1 MRAQSP
7 TRQERRVA
15 RGRNRRPMKGDD
27 QRRRATWSGGRAR
40 ILSVGLGYD
49 EREGEETG
57 LGGTPHPL

>member
-1 MRAQSP
+1 
-7 TRQERRVA
+7 
-15 RGRNRRPMKGDD
+15 MKGGD